1 LIREGAEQ
9 AVGGVEGFDTVA
21 ARHQKADADL
31 AGVDREERVPLAVI
45 LLRRGFVC
53 SFRADLVANLIDK

>member
-1 LIREGAEQ
+1 VPSSI
-9 AVGGVEGFDTVA
+9 AVVGFDAVA
-21 ARHQKADADL
+21 ARHQKSNADL
-31 AGVDREERVPLAVI
+31 PGVDRKQRVPLAVI

>member
-1 LIREGAEQ
+1 LP
-9 AVGGVEGFDTVA
+9 
-21 ARHQKADADL
+21 
-31 AGVDREERVPLAVI
+31 GVDRKQRVPLAVI